1 MGAREIFQGR
11 VLLSTL
17 HTLLGMV
24 APGIAIR
31 DGVVDPATHRH
42 RDRLFQR
49 DLKDSVSAHDPQRVD
64 KGIYL
69 VF

>member
-1 MGAREIFQGR
+1 
-11 VLLSTL
+11 
-17 HTLLGMV
+17 MV